1 MLLLKVWS
9 CAHVFSDHLRCFQS
23 HSNSL
28 ESSKFQQSF
37 SILYFLFCWKY
48 LIARVNSGFKKISL
62 HWSLLWTSC
71 GRSNFWLIFL
81 IIWVML
87 NTQYFCTVKY
97 ISMWNSSFYSLFL
110 KTSLGAADLASILS
124 SDNKIKDVHLYDEH
138 LYCCGVL

>member
-1 MLLLKVWS
+1 
-9 CAHVFSDHLRCFQS
+9 
-23 HSNSL
+23 
-28 ESSKFQQSF
+28 
-37 SILYFLFCWKY
+37 
-48 LIARVNSGFKKISL
+48 
-62 HWSLLWTSC
+62 
-71 GRSNFWLIFL
+71 
-81 IIWVML
+81 ML